1 MSTTNRVTGN
11 GGISSSLETGKVD
24 IDDLAPRLKELRAEQ
39 RALVGKRGKLAS
51 EMAQAP
57 YPPLDGVSMND
68 YVSDLKKLLLSPSFS
83 ERKVFLGSFIS
94 KVEFD
99 KTQVGIEYTMPLPLG
114 GGEDSR
120 REVLST
126 GQPSLPG

>member
-1 MSTTNRVTGN
+1 
-11 GGISSSLETGKVD
+11 
-24 IDDLAPRLKELRAEQ
+24 
-39 RALVGKRGKLAS
+39 
-51 EMAQAP
+51 MAQSP

-83 ERKVFLGSFIS
+83 ERKVFLSSFIS
-94 KVEFD
+94 KVEFN

-120 REVLST
+120 REVLSI